1 MKHTHL
7 GCFYR
12 RDGPTPLFEL
22 PEDLFSRNFKVHSSA
37 GTFDFFF
44 RNNWSSILTE
54 TEVKLE
60 WKLILNHHR
69 LKTSSN
75 TWKSLGFQSFWY
87 EIIKNIDSEKKKW
100 TRKKSQLFSVFFLGR
115 IHFWHFYQIL
125 DFVTSHEIFT

>member
-12 RDGPTPLFEL
+12 REGPTPLFEL

-60 WKLILNHHR
+60 WKLILNHPR

-100 TRKKSQLFSVFFLGR
+100 TRKKSQLFSLFFLGR
-115 IHFWHFYQIL
+115 LQAGRKLQSVPIIKGN
-125 DFVTSHEIFT
+125 IIRG